1 MELIDTLLQFLEI
14 QYHRFAT
21 IQGGIQI
28 LTVVGCGTL
37 AAVTHKK
44 WQLFI
49 TRLLGNLDRH
59 DFVQF
64 LLRGSNRIAF
74 PMSMLLYLIATRF
87 VIEQFDINVAVLNIF
102 TPLLL
107 SMAAITFTI
116 FVLRTGFSPSPALKA
131 WEGFISLSVW
141 SLVALHLI
149 GWLPDIIQALDDL
162 AINFGESRLSVL
174 AILELLLAIVFFFV
188 MASWL
193 TRLIEKQAIR
203 SPYINT
209 SMRVML
215 TKISKFALYGL
226 AVLFALK
233 SVGIDLTAFAVFSG
247 AIGVGIGF
255 GLQRIFSNFI
265 SGFIILFDRSIRPGD
280 VISIGDRFGWVQSLH
295 ARYVVVISIGDRFG
309 WVQSLHARYVVV
321 KDRDGVETLIP
332 NENLITSEVTNWSY
346 TDRAVRT
353 RIPVQISY
361 NDDPEFAMNLL
372 IEATDDKPRILK
384 KPEPAARLLGFGD
397 NGIDLELRI
406 WINDPEE
413 GVANVVS
420 DVNLSIWKSFKE
432 HNVSIPFP
440 QRDVRIVSKNDD

>member
-1 MELIDTLLQFLEI
+1 MELIDNLLQILE
-14 QYHRFAT
+14 QWFNRFAT
-21 IQGGIQI
+21 IEGGIQL
-28 LTVVGCGTL
+28 LTVIGCGTL
-37 AAVTHKK
+37 AAVSHKK

-49 TRLLGNLDRH
+49 TRLLGDLEKQ
-59 DFVQF
+59 DFIQF

-87 VIEQFDINVAVLNIF
+87 IIEQFGISVAVLNVF

-107 SMAAITFTI
+107 SMAAIKFTI
-116 FVLRTGFSPSPALKA
+116 YVLRTGFSPSPALKA

-141 SLVALHLI
+141 GIVALHLI
-149 GWLPDIIQALDDL
+149 GWLPDVIQALDDL
-162 AINFGESRLSVL
+162 AISFGDSRLSL
-174 AILELLLAIVFFFV
+174 LSILQLLLAVVFFVV

-193 TRLIEKQAIR
+193 TRLIEKQASR
-203 SPYINT
+203 SPHINA
-209 SMRVML
+209 SMQVML
-215 TKISKFALYGL
+215 TKISKFSLYGL
-226 AVLFALK
+226 AILFALK

-265 SGFIILFDRSIRPGD
+265 SGFILLFDRSIRPGD
-280 VISIGDRFGWVQSLH
+280 
-295 ARYVVVISIGDRFG
+295 VISIGDRFG

-346 TDRAVRT
+346 SDRAVRT

-361 NDDPEFAMNLL
+361 DDDPEYAMNLL
-372 IEATDDKPRILK
+372 IEATNDKPRILK
-384 KPEPAARLLGFGD
+384 SPEPAARLLGFGD

-432 HNVSIPFP
+432 HNISIPFP
-440 QRDVRIVSKNDD
+440 QRDVRIVSEDNK

>member
-49 TRLLGNLDRH
+49 ARLLGNLDKH
-59 DFVQF
+59 DFVLF

-162 AINFGESRLSVL
+162 AINFGESRLSLL

-203 SPYINT
+203 SPYINA

-265 SGFIILFDRSIRPGD
+265 SGFILLFDRSIRPGD
-280 VISIGDRFGWVQSLH
+280 
-295 ARYVVVISIGDRFG
+295 VISIGDRFG

-372 IEATDDKPRILK
+372 IEATNDKPRILK

-432 HNVSIPFP
+432 QNISIPFP
-440 QRDVRIVSKNDD
+440 QRDVRIVSESDK

>member
-1 MELIDTLLQFLEI
+1 MELIDTLLQFLET

-49 TRLLGNLDRH
+49 TRLLGNLDKH

-87 VIEQFDINVAVLNIF
+87 VIEQFDINSAVLNIF

-162 AINFGESRLSVL
+162 AINFGESRLSLL

-203 SPYINT
+203 SPYINA

-226 AVLFALK
+226 AVMFALK

-265 SGFIILFDRSIRPGD
+265 SGFILLFDRSIRPGD
-280 VISIGDRFGWVQSLH
+280 
-295 ARYVVVISIGDRFG
+295 VISIGDRFG

-372 IEATDDKPRILK
+372 IEATEDKPRILK

-397 NGIDLELRI
+397 SGIDLELRI

-432 HNVSIPFP
+432 HNISIPFP
-440 QRDVRIVSKNDD
+440 QRDVRIVSKNGD

>member
-1 MELIDTLLQFLEI
+1 MELIDTLLQFLET

-37 AAVTHKK
+37 AAFTHKK

-49 TRLLGNLDRH
+49 TRLLGNLDKH

-87 VIEQFDINVAVLNIF
+87 VVEQFDINVAVLNIF

-141 SLVALHLI
+141 SLVALHLV

-162 AINFGESRLSVL
+162 AINFGASRLSLL

-203 SPYINT
+203 SPYINA

-226 AVLFALK
+226 AILFALK

-265 SGFIILFDRSIRPGD
+265 SGFILLFDRSIRPGD
-280 VISIGDRFGWVQSLH
+280 
-295 ARYVVVISIGDRFG
+295 VISIGDRFG

-361 NDDPEFAMNLL
+361 NDDPEFAMSLL
-372 IEATDDKPRILK
+372 IEAADDKPRILK

-420 DVNLSIWKSFKE
+420 DVNLSIWKNFKE
-432 HNVSIPFP
+432 HNISIPFP
-440 QRDVRIVSKNDD
+440 QRDVRIVSENDK